1 MDDAPLTFRDGR
13 YRAVRVL
20 GEGAQA
26 TTYDAVDVQVG
37 QAVAVKRFR
46 VRGARS
52 WKEVELAER
61 EARVLAEIS
70 HPLLP
75 RYVDHF
81 EEGGELFLVTSKI
94 EGHSLAS
101 LRARG
106 VTMGEE
112 EVLRFLR
119 DAAEVLGYLHGRAPP
134 IVHRDIKPGNVIWR
148 LDGSFAFID
157 FGAVRDRMKPEGGS
171 TVVGTFGYMAP
182 EQFQGRALPASDA
195 YGVAATVLSLLAGKE
210 PEQLPHKG
218 LAIDVRAA
226 IRGRASERLTRIL
239 EQLLEPDPDRRASQI
254 GPLLTQRSWEGEGRE
269 QDWGRWDRQPWD
281 GRPWDGRWQYDK
293 RAVRDQV
300 RRAHEEARRVREE
313 ARRLRQAAREQARAW
328 RGRGRRVRGIPWPVE
343 LILTMVFSVGLVAVA
358 VATQVVVPVL
368 LRVLSVLFAR
378 RALSEAA
385 DAVQEAGGAAVRA
398 IVQSRRWM
406 RGDPPA
412 PPGAKEGPRVDAST
426 PPPAPPARVEQSPRL
441 RVDDAGPED
450 EFEEHE
456 GAPRGRTG
464 R

>member
-1 MDDAPLTFRDGR
+1 MTDTLRAGR
-13 YRAVRVL
+13 FVVVGVL
-20 GEGAQA
+20 GEGAQGK
-26 TTYDAVDVQVG
+26 TFEGTDQQTG
-37 QAVAVKRFR
+37 RPVAIKRFD
-46 VRGARS
+46 VRGARA
-52 WKEVELAER
+52 WKDVELAER
-61 EARVLAEIS
+61 EARVLQSLS
-70 HPLLP
+70 HPRLP

-81 EEGGELFLVTSKI
+81 EENGILYLVTEKVD
-94 EGHSLAS
+94 GAS
-101 LRARG
+101 L
-106 VTMGEE
+106 
-112 EVLRFLR
+112 EVLRRQGAPFSEADALR
-119 DAAEVLGYLHGRAPP
+119 LLSDAADVLAYLHGRTPP
-134 IVHRDIKPGNVIWR
+134 VVHRDIKPANVIR
-148 LDGSFAFID
+148 RPDGSYAFVD
-157 FGAVRDRMKPEGGS
+157 FGAVRDTLRPEGGS

-210 PEQLPHKG
+210 PEQLPHRG

-226 IRGRASERLTRIL
+226 LGGRASEKLTRIL

-254 GPLLTQRSWEGEGRE
+254 GPLLTQRSWEGAGHR
-269 QDWGRWDRQPWD
+269 QDWGRWEGHWD
-281 GRPWDGRWQYDK
+281 GGSWDARWQYDK

-300 RRAHEEARRVREE
+300 RRAHEEARRVRDE
-313 ARRLRQAAREQARAW
+313 ARRMRQAAREQARAW
-328 RGRGRRVRGIPWPVE
+328 RSAGRRVRGIPWPVE
-343 LILTMVFSVGLVAVA
+343 LILTMVFSVGLVGVA

-368 LRVLSVLFAR
+368 LRVLSVLLAR

-406 RGDPPA
+406 RGDPPV
-412 PPGAKEGPRVDAST
+412 PPGAKEGPRVGAST
-426 PPPAPPARVEQSPRL
+426 PPPAPHARIEESPRL